1 MYEYK
6 FEGSKYR
13 QTTHLPRTEI
23 AKLMRADVKALRLP
37 KGFKVSVRCKQYSG
51 GGSIDIRLTA
61 VPEGFLLIASVSDDY
76 MQRRTLTPAAQR
88 ILDDLK
94 SIHSAYLYDDSDS
107 MTDYFNCRY
116 YGHAEIEGDLLDA
129 EQARRP
135 SLLAR
140 DTWPT
145 SPVAV

>member
-1 MYEYK
+1 MYEHR

-13 QTTHLPRTEI
+13 RTANLPRTEI
-23 AKLMRADVKALRLP
+23 AKLMRADIKALKLP
-37 KGFKVSVRCKQYSG
+37 KGFKISVRTETFAG

-61 VPEGFLLIASVSDDY
+61 VPEGFNLIESISDDI
-76 MQRRTLTPAAQR
+76 RATRTLTAAAKR
-88 ILDDLK
+88 LMDNLE
-94 SIHSAYLYDDSDS
+94 SIHSAYQYDSSDI

-116 YGHAEIEGDLLDA
+116 YGHAGIDESLLDA

-140 DTWPT
+140 DKWPAA
-145 SPVAV
+145 PVAV